1 MKTHSPEIHNLETI
15 DWDKYVDGE
24 QCIGYYSGAEYA
36 RIMDAEA
43 KIPAHI
49 TSGQEGNITRVF
61 FSFDKDQL
69 FYPLDV
75 LLLEVK
81 FVFAIA
87 GDEEDILI
95 DQGTVE
101 HFIECVDHRK

>member
-1 MKTHSPEIHNLETI
+1 
-15 DWDKYVDGE
+15 
-24 QCIGYYSGAEYA
+24 
-36 RIMDAEA
+36 MDAED

-49 TSGQEGNITRVF
+49 TSLQEGDITRVYF
-61 FSFDKDQL
+61 TFDKDQL

-101 HFIECVDHRK
+101 HFIECVDYSK